1 MIIGIGID
9 LIEVNRIKES
19 IDKYGT
25 RFLNKIFTEN
35 EQAYSDQFG
44 VKKYVHYAARFAT
57 KEAFSKAIGTGV
69 TQGFKFK
76 NIAIKNI
83 EFGKPILELHD
94 EMLERYGHLKSHI
107 SLTHTDTNAAAVV
120 VLEDIN

>member
-1 MIIGIGID
+1 MIIGVGID
-9 LIEVNRIKES
+9 LVEVHRIKDS
-19 IDKYGT
+19 IEKYGQ

-35 EQAYSDQFG
+35 EQTYSEQFG
-44 VKKYVHYAARFAT
+44 EKKYVHYAARFAT

-76 NIAIKNI
+76 NVAIKNI
-83 EFGKPILELHD
+83 EFGKPILELQE
-94 EMLERYGHLKSHI
+94 EMFEKYSHLKSHI

-120 VLEDIN
+120 VLEEN